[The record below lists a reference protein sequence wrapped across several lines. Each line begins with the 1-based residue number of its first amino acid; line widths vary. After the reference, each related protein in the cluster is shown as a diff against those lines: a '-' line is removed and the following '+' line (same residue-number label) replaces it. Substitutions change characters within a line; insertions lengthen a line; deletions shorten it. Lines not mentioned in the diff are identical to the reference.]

1 RHRCLRD
8 GNALDSLGFSAL
20 EDFRP
25 GGHLPCGYRPGGA
38 HQRREAGGR
47 FGHHGPDADAG
58 HGGGGYGG
66 VDVLYRHHRRGRYR
80 QLGGRGALTEG
91 GAVPWLARWVQDLI
105 VVVFFASAAY
115 LLLPENELRPYAR
128 LVMGLVVI
136 AALLAP
142 AVELLQWEPTLW
154 APRLA
159 PAGEEAAALIADGRR
174 MAAEAQRR
182 VLDEGRARAE
192 AHVAGV
198 AELALGGPPA
208 AVE

>member
-1 RHRCLRD
+1 
-8 GNALDSLGFSAL
+8 
-20 EDFRP
+20 
-25 GGHLPCGYRPGGA
+25 
-38 HQRREAGGR
+38 
-47 FGHHGPDADAG
+47 
-58 HGGGGYGG
+58 
-66 VDVLYRHHRRGRYR
+66 
-80 QLGGRGALTEG
+80 
-91 GAVPWLARWVQDLI
+91 VPWLVRWVQDLI

-142 AVELLQWEPTLW
+142 AVELLQWEPALW

-208 AVE
+208 AVEVMWGPEGIERVRVDAPHAGRDEAERAARVIAGLLGLRPEQVAVAWGATEGQGGAGR